1 MGRCLK
7 IMSGLLTG
15 LLAFIFITAGTI
27 KVTPKLSVEAH
38 KRVVSI
44 KKISL
49 ETLSRNIVYVS
60 QNLRCSIRLEFLFKK
75 QKLYYGEGGLFNSY
89 RAP

>member
-1 MGRCLK
+1 MGRCQI

-15 LLAFIFITAGTI
+15 LLAFVFITAGTI

-44 KKISL
+44 IYYYRNAIHRSL
-49 ETLSRNIVYVS
+49 LTSSNR
-60 QNLRCSIRLEFLFKK
+60 
-75 QKLYYGEGGLFNSY
+75 
-89 RAP
+89 P

>member
-44 KKISL
+44 ITELLK
-49 ETLSRNIVYVS
+49 V
-60 QNLRCSIRLEFLFKK
+60 
-75 QKLYYGEGGLFNSY
+75 
-89 RAP
+89 

>member
-44 KKISL
+44 K
-49 ETLSRNIVYVS
+49 NIFG
-60 QNLRCSIRLEFLFKK
+60 NTE
-75 QKLYYGEGGLFNSY
+75 
-89 RAP
+89 